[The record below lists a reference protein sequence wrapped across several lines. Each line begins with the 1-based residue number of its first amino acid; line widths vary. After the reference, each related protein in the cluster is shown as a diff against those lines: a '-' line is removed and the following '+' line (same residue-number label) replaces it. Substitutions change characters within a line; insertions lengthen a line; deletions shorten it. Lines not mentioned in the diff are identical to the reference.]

1 MKSYSNIILSCVF
14 AVFILSGCA
23 STKVERVDTDR
34 QVDLSG
40 EWNDFD
46 AQKVSDEMIADCLDG
61 PWLHEF
67 VKENGDNPVVII
79 GRVKNQ
85 SSEHINTQVFIKQL
99 ERALLNS
106 GKVSFVASPDERDE
120 LREERE
126 DQQRGFTDPE
136 TVAEIGRE
144 TGANYMLIGSLNSVK
159 DALKNKYVVLYQVNL
174 ELVDLTTNKK
184 VWIGQEEL
192 KKVVTKSRL
201 SL

>member
-1 MKSYSNIILSCVF
+1 MKSYYNIILSCVF

-46 AQKVSDEMIADCLDG
+46 AQKVSDEMIADCLDS